1 MKKQII
7 FFLIFCLIGGIG
19 VKEIRE
25 MKRERERYKIE
36 QLPPTNFENIVPADL
51 FAEMSKSGRKVVD
64 GVLDAIEVDRS
75 GPSFVYFAEEPF
87 DFYEVLSFL
96 RLYFGN
102 FDEVD
107 KLMFSTGLEVHI
119 DMNVARKLEKERKE
133 IMGEIEKEI
142 KKFRGNEE
150 EILVKQASSFL
161 LNSLS
166 YKRGE
171 GNGIEGIEE
180 GKGNC
185 NSYSTLFRLMLS
197 RLGIE
202 CDVCVGFTA
211 RKEYHAWNR
220 VKFSDGEYKYYD
232 LTLEDRAIFRAYLGN
247 TNSYHKVAGV
257 NYYLTNEEIKSFVEK
272 NF

>member
-7 FFLIFCLIGGIG
+7 FFLIFCLIGGMG

-36 QLPPTNFENIVPADL
+36 QLPPMNFENVVPADL
-51 FAEMSKSGRKVVD
+51 FAGMSRSGRKVVD

-87 DFYEVLSFL
+87 DSHEVLNFL
-96 RLYFGN
+96 KLYFGN
-102 FDEVD
+102 FNDVD
-107 KLMFSTGLEVHI
+107 FLFFSTGLELHI
-119 DMNVARKLEKERKE
+119 DMNIARKLEKERKE
-133 IMGEIEKEI
+133 MMKKIGEEI
-142 KKFRGNEE
+142 KDFRGNDEE
-150 EILVKQASSFL
+150 DLVKQASSFL

-171 GNGIEGIEE
+171 GNGIEGMKE

-185 NSYSTLFRLMLS
+185 NSYSVLFRLMLS

-202 CDVCVGFTA
+202 CDVCTGFTSA
-211 RKEYHAWNR
+211 KEYHAWNR
-220 VKFSDGEYKYYD
+220 VKFSDGTYKYYD
-232 LTLEDRAIFRAYLGN
+232 LTLEDRALFKSYLG
-247 TNSYHKVAGV
+247 SEKPYHKVAGI
-257 NYYLTNEEIKSFVEK
+257 NYYLTNEEIGSFIK
-272 NF
+272 NNF